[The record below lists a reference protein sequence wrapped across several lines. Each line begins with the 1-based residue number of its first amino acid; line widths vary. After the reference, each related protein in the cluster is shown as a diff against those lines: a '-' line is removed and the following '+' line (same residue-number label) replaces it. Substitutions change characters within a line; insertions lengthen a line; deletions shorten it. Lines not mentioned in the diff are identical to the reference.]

1 MSNTK
6 HPVSSGFDDIDAV
19 IGHVNKK
26 EELQDSTE
34 KLDRYLEHVNG
45 ALFRAEEV
53 IKKVDDRIK
62 KADDAITRIETATGA
77 LERSANKIEP
87 VLNSLADNISKDKR
101 FKFTAQLDDKS
112 IESVRAEHGE
122 FMVDEK
128 KLLAEHRET
137 LKKSMSESISE
148 EKKAFANH
156 KIEMERTKEYGEG
169 VWLSQRAWSWVGGL
183 LIGWGAWFVAS
194 VILLIVSHPN

>member
-6 HPVSSGFDDIDAV
+6 HPVSPGFEDIDAV

-53 IKKVDDRIK
+53 IKK
-62 KADDAITRIETATGA
+62 ADDAITRIETATGA

-87 VLNSLADNISKDKR
+87 ALNSLANNISKDKR

>member
-34 KLDRYLEHVNG
+34 KLDRYLEQVNG
-45 ALFRAEEV
+45 SLYRAEEV
-53 IKKVDDRIK
+53 LKEA
-62 KADDAITRIETATGA
+62 KALVERVEKATGA

-87 VLNSLADNISKDKR
+87 ALNSLADNISKDKR

-112 IESVRAEHGE
+112 IESVKAKHEG
-122 FMVDEK
+122 FIADEK
-128 KLLAEHRET
+128 KLLADHRET
-137 LKKSMSESISE
+137 LKKSMAASLAEQKQAFES
-148 EKKAFANH
+148 H

-169 VWLSQRAWSWVGGL
+169 VWFSQRAWNWIYGFIVVAGF
-183 LIGWGAWFVAS
+183 WFVAS
-194 VILLIVSHPN
+194 ITAAIVLWVKR

>member
-19 IGHVNKK
+19 IGHVTKQ
-26 EELQDSTE
+26 EELQDNTE
-34 KLDRYLEHVNG
+34 KLDQYLEHVNG

-53 IKKVDDRIK
+53 MKEANGLVERVEK
-62 KADDAITRIETATGA
+62 ATGA

-87 VLNSLADNISKDKR
+87 ALNSLADNISKDKR

-112 IESVRAEHGE
+112 IESVKAKHEE
-122 FMVDEK
+122 FIADEK
-128 KLLAEHRET
+128 KLLADHRET
-137 LKKSMSESISE
+137 LRKSMAASLAEQ
-148 EKKAFANH
+148 KQAFENH

-169 VWLSQRAWSWVGGL
+169 VWFSQRAWNWIYGFMVVAGF
-183 LIGWGAWFVAS
+183 WFVAS
-194 VILLIVSHPN
+194 IVTLLVTQLG